1 MQNYEKNSNFL
12 AENCQKSPKIVI
24 ITSTP
29 GLFVY
34 FGENEKDQWRCGLV
48 VSSSPATEE
57 TGDMGCEIES
67 RQDIAFKRKEIK
79 KKVSIFK

>member
-1 MQNYEKNSNFL
+1 
-12 AENCQKSPKIVI
+12 V
-24 ITSTP
+24 
-29 GLFVY
+29 VY
-34 FGENEKDQWRCGLV
+34 LV

-79 KKVSIFK
+79 KKVSIFKRS